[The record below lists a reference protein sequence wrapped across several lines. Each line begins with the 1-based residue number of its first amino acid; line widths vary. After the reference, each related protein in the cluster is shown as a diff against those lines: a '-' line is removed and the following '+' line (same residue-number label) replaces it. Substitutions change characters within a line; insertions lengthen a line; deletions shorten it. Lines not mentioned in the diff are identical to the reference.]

1 MSSRSTFP
9 QFDILEI
16 LLERD
21 FEFKHYKTLRPAK
34 TGFVIPGF
42 SFAKDFG
49 RWAQFANGSET
60 RGPIFN
66 NQLLNKPLVIAF
78 YSHHWGKKGLEQL
91 VHLNNIQREVKANGG
106 NLVVISPERPQ
117 ALADVAWEHS
127 LSLNFYFDY
136 NNSLSKQFGVYDEK
150 RPVWNQF
157 TGIDED
163 APLLATYVLNTA
175 KQITY
180 QHIDWNFEN
189 NFSGEDVL
197 SAIYEAGTY
206 KNNLRSA

>member
-1 MSSRSTFP
+1 MSTRTTFP

-21 FEFKHYKTLRPAK
+21 FEFKHYKPLRPAK
-34 TGFVIPGF
+34 AGYSVPGF
-42 SFAKDFG
+42 SFAKEFG

-60 RGPIFN
+60 REPVFT

-78 YSHHWGKKGLEQL
+78 YSQHWGKKGLEHL
-91 VHLNNIQREVKANGG
+91 VNLNNIQHEVKANGG

-117 ALADVAWEHS
+117 ALADLAWEHS
-127 LSLNFYFDY
+127 LSLNFYFDF

-180 QHIDWNFEN
+180 QHIDWNFEGT
-189 NFSGEDVL
+189 FIREDVI
-197 SAIYEAGTY
+197 SAVYEAGVY
-206 KNNLRSA
+206 KNSLKSA